1 MLKKYSL
8 KLLILI
14 GFTATT
20 IMGCQSVE
28 VKKVEVKD
36 VITANLD
43 DETRPIRL
51 SKVIVKMKRGEEWG
65 SEQHGWFCIPTP
77 YKLKW
82 RVGRVNIT
90 NELLDDMFRQA
101 FEDAGYS
108 VAGNPNDLFEDPASV
123 QTDYYVG
130 GLIKDMKANICYPN
144 AGFGDFG
151 TVKGEAFMQV
161 EWQVYDTLDKEVV
174 KTITTEGSFEL
185 TSATGDYSGEMII
198 EEAFGVAVN
207 NLLAEREVTNML
219 VAKPEHKKMDK
230 AHEIATYVEFNTKQ
244 FASFQENVTAI
255 RAAVAT
261 VRSSHGHGSG
271 FFIGEND
278 GYMLTNQH
286 VVGNAKFVKII
297 LSSGREMAGDIIKI
311 DKSRD
316 IALIKTED
324 AGITS
329 LPFENKLPSIS
340 ETVYAVG
347 SPLEEQFETTVS
359 QGVVSGFR
367 EQDGQNFIQSDV
379 NVLPGN
385 SGGPLLNDKGN
396 VIGITVS
403 GLFPR
408 NVPMGINF
416 FIPIKSAF
424 ESLNIKSK

>member
-207 NLLAEREVTNML
+207 NLLAERE
-219 VAKPEHKKMDK
+219 AKRK
-230 AHEIATYVEFNTKQ
+230 EFNILISCPST
-244 FASFQENVTAI
+244 SI
-255 RAAVAT
+255 
-261 VRSSHGHGSG
+261 
-271 FFIGEND
+271 FI
-278 GYMLTNQH
+278 
-286 VVGNAKFVKII
+286 
-297 LSSGREMAGDIIKI
+297 
-311 DKSRD
+311 
-316 IALIKTED
+316 
-324 AGITS
+324 
-329 LPFENKLPSIS
+329 
-340 ETVYAVG
+340 
-347 SPLEEQFETTVS
+347 
-359 QGVVSGFR
+359 
-367 EQDGQNFIQSDV
+367 
-379 NVLPGN
+379 
-385 SGGPLLNDKGN
+385 
-396 VIGITVS
+396 
-403 GLFPR
+403 
-408 NVPMGINF
+408 
-416 FIPIKSAF
+416 
-424 ESLNIKSK
+424 